1 MVAASRMLKSSALA
15 GFLPLSGALTMEK
28 AVKDQLAPEQGTKAC
43 SGVALT
49 FEEYVVAHERGY
61 RPGSEEYSRR
71 QTLFE
76 GRVDH
81 ISGHNCA
88 DEMPWKAQVNHLTDW
103 TEEELQGLR
112 GYKKAYTEASGWN
125 EATAQLDQEEDPS
138 VPDVLNYDYLNAIS
152 QPTDQGS
159 CGSCWAYASTAA
171 LNSHAELNNNTNRY
185 SVAQIVAC
193 TPNPQK
199 CGGSGGCE
207 GATAELAYEYVLN
220 SGLSLESDFPARPGG
235 SQAACPAEQKASVEL
250 LSAGIASKA
259 VIMPDGSERHM
270 LAEGMRGGQALG
282 MLGWTKLPENQEVPL
297 VRALVE
303 YGPLAIAVS
312 AGSDW
317 NWYYHGILTPQGC
330 DHNHVISH
338 AVVLYGYGKA
348 TSAKH
353 GEIRYWRIKNSWG
366 RSWGEDGML
375 RLQRLDEE
383 DKECGWDNQ
392 PDVGSGCTGGPSKVW
407 VCGSCGIL
415 YDAVLPMFRM

>member
-1 MVAASRMLKSSALA
+1 MRKGLFDERVI
-15 GFLPLSGALTMEK
+15 
-28 AVKDQLAPEQGTKAC
+28 D
-43 SGVALT
+43 
-49 FEEYVVAHERGY
+49 VV
-61 RPGSEEYSRR
+61 S
-71 QTLFE
+71 
-76 GRVDH
+76 
-81 ISGHNCA
+81 HNC
-88 DEMPWKAQVNHLTDW
+88 DDLSWKAQLNHFSDW
-103 TEEELQGLR
+103 TEAELQGLR
-112 GYKKAYTEASGWN
+112 GYKKAYSGSPAQEFASEGIAEFYTERSDGLVPETFTWGH
-125 EATAQLDQEEDPS
+125 LD
-138 VPDVLNYDYLNAIS
+138 AIS
-152 QPTDQGS
+152 KATDQKS

-171 LNSHAELNNNTNRY
+171 LNAHAEINNNTQRY

-193 TPNPQK
+193 TPNPQE
-199 CGGSGGCE
+199 CGGSGGCD